1 MKKTIYTAAFLFGSM
16 FFIAMSPS
24 SNTEH
29 DYVDLSA
36 EENVALL
43 TEAVET
49 ATFNQSETSHETAD
63 RLVWKKRHKTW
74 TDVFATNGIAELSE
88 VISRN

>member
-1 MKKTIYTAAFLFGSM
+1 MKKTIYSACLLFGSM

-24 SNTEH
+24 SNIENE
-29 DYVDLSA
+29 YIDLSSD
-36 EENVALL
+36 ENRALL
-43 TEAVET
+43 IETAET

-74 TDVFATNGIAELSE
+74 TDIYNVNGIAQLSE